1 MRFLITQVIS
11 STLELK
17 RNEWMT
23 VFTFCDGDL
32 RKAGLDSLPVKLTTG
47 RAKDMRGGG
56 SLSDPLLAPLG
67 TQCRGTVAFRSL
79 YYLFFCQ
86 AINMSTKKL
95 PWENW
100 YGLLA
105 KCCV

>member
-11 STLELK
+11 STVELK

-47 RAKDMRGGG
+47 RAKNLRGEG
-56 SLSDPLLAPLG
+56 SLSDPLLAPRG
-67 TQCRGTVAFRSL
+67 TQCRGTVAFRIL
-79 YYLFFCQ
+79 YYLFF
-86 AINMSTKKL
+86 L
-95 PWENW
+95 PGNQHE
-100 YGLLA
+100 YQKTALGEL
-105 KCCV
+105 VRVIG

>member
-11 STLELK
+11 STVELK

-47 RAKDMRGGG
+47 RAKNLRGGG
-56 SLSDPLLAPLG
+56 SLSDPLLAPRG
-67 TQCRGTVAFRSL
+67 TQCRGTVAFRIL
-79 YYLFFCQ
+79 YFFF
-86 AINMSTKKL
+86 L
-95 PWENW
+95 PGNRHE
-100 YGLLA
+100 YQKTALGEL
-105 KCCV
+105 VRVIG